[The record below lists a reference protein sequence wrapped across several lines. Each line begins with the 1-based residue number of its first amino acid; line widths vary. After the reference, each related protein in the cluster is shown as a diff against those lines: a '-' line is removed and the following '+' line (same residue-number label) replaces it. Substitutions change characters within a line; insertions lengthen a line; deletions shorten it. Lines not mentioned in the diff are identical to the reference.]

1 MTAQAIIN
9 EIESRTSGRYNTW
22 HIGLASNPEQR
33 RQECEQAG
41 ERTDFWMDWRADSME
56 DAKEIETRYAN
67 RGMKLMT
74 AGQLP
79 PHRDAFVFI
88 F

>member
-1 MTAQAIIN
+1 MTKEAIID
-9 EIESRTSGRYNTW
+9 EIESRTSSKYSSW
-22 HIGLASNPEQR
+22 HIGLASDPDKR
-33 RQECEQAG
+33 RQECERTG
-41 ERTDFWMDWRADSME
+41 ERTDFWMDWRTDSME
-56 DAKEIETRYAN
+56 DAKEIEMRYAN
-67 RGMKLMT
+67 RGMKLMS